1 MWRFDRDRTQRL
13 QEACEPG
20 RINISG
26 STFHQVATLFET
38 EPRGRVEVKHM
49 DAIDM
54 YFLNRIQPDLAAD
67 AEGCLPNDRF
77 WNASGVG

>member
-1 MWRFDRDRTQRL
+1 
-13 QEACEPG
+13 
-20 RINISG
+20 
-26 STFHQVATLFET
+26 
-38 EPRGRVEVKHM
+38 M

-77 WNASGVG
+77 WERQRGRLNGLRPCCKSTLF